1 MLFLLYDNQSSII
14 FICIT
19 TIIVII
25 HEYIVNRIQTDFW
38 FAMSMASK
46 PFMKFTIKFM
56 DHLTVVL
63 LIILSFIIIA
73 KIIQCFLKTI
83 KYILN
88 KQSAISR
95 K

>member
-1 MLFLLYDNQSSII
+1 MSLVHDNRSSII
-14 FICIT
+14 FISIT
-19 TIIVII
+19 IIIVII
-25 HEYIVNRIQTDFW
+25 REYIVNRIQTDFW

-46 PFMKFTIKFM
+46 PFMKFTIKFI
-56 DHLTVVL
+56 DHLSIGL

-73 KIIQCFLKTI
+73 KIIQCFFKTI

-88 KQSAISR
+88 KQSATSR